1 MDAGLREPMKKTNE
15 NIPAPHGGSLLKK
28 PQVAKDLNVCQR
40 TVDNLMRAKALAFV
54 RIGRAIRFEPSAVE
68 AYKNSY
74 RVNAS

>member
-1 MDAGLREPMKKTNE
+1 MDSGLHEPMKKTNE
-15 NIPAPHGGSLLKK
+15 NTPAPHGGSLLKK